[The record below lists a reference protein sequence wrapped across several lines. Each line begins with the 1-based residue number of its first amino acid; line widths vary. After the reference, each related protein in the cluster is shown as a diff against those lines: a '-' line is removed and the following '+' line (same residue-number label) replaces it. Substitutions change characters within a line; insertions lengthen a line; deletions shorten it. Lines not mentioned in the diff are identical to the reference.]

1 MPFLS
6 GPVTTTPLRTI
17 VILLVLLLAA
27 HAPMMLNDAPLM
39 DDWLVL
45 MPRPDYAVDID
56 FLLNGAG
63 HPIFFSYYY
72 LANLTGE
79 PILAM
84 KVLAL
89 TGICAGSVC
98 LVLAA
103 TRLRLLT
110 LPEATGFALI
120 VWTYPGYQLWAGKAN
135 AVYVLSFG
143 LLFVGGWVMMLAFA
157 ASGARHVLLRIA
169 ALLLFLLSFA
179 LNSTMVLYAFMMAGL
194 FFAVWRGN
202 DSGQGLIWRVLRSAW
217 EFGSRYPD
225 LIVLPLV
232 YWGALNIWFPRVGVY
247 TAHYNAHLPT
257 LAELMDGWR
266 SFFLAGYRD
275 VLTSAARAAAAN
287 TPALAVA
294 AVLITVG
301 FFLLGPTRTQI
312 KRPVK
317 SAALPLLLC
326 VGVFMALS
334 LPYLIAGLQASNHFY
349 ESRHLLMFGVP
360 SALSLLW
367 LKRQAQMWVGEHA
380 AFAVVFGLASI
391 LSMATLW
398 DGYVFL
404 QARALKQEAF
414 TRGLAGMA
422 KPAATVFSVNDGFV
436 SFPSRHTTFGIPE
449 VSGMLRL
456 AWGNRAYLGFSQQA
470 ERPSILQEMK
480 GMQTA
485 HGSAFRHIDPTGPQ
499 ATILFQP
506 GPAAASNV
514 SLVRRYYGCRLLARC
529 DVSAFLGQ
537 LALLTVEEGPIAG
550 ITQLDRAK

>member
-1 MPFLS
+1 MISLS
-6 GPVTTTPLRTI
+6 GPETPSSIRAI

-27 HAPMMLNDAPLM
+27 HAPMMLNDALFM

-63 HPIFFSYYY
+63 HPVFFSYYY

-79 PILAM
+79 PILVM

-89 TGICAGSVC
+89 TGICAGAVC
-98 LVLAA
+98 LMRSA

-110 LPEATGFALI
+110 LSEATGFALI

-135 AVYVLSFG
+135 ALYVFSFG
-143 LLFVGGWVMMLAFA
+143 LLFVGGWILMLAFA

-169 ALLLFLLSFA
+169 ALMLFLLSFA
-179 LNSTMVLYAFMMAGL
+179 LNSTMVLYAFMMAGV
-194 FFAVWRGN
+194 FIATWRSNTGHRP
-202 DSGQGLIWRVLRSAW
+202 IPRALRSVWQYGAK
-217 EFGSRYPD
+217 YPD

-247 TAHYNAHLPT
+247 TGHYNAHLPA

-287 TPALAVA
+287 TLALAVA

-301 FFLLGPTRTQI
+301 FFLIGPIRRQI
-312 KRPVK
+312 KRPRK

-326 VGVFMALS
+326 VSVFLALS

-360 SALSLLW
+360 SALGLLW
-367 LKRQAQMWVGEHA
+367 LKRQAEMWVDERA
-380 AFAVVFGLASI
+380 AFAVIFGLASI

-414 TRGLAGMA
+414 TRGLAAMA

-436 SFPSRHTTFGIPE
+436 SFPSRHATFGIPE

-485 HGSAFRHIDPTGPQ
+485 RGSAFRHIDPSGPQ

-506 GPAAASNV
+506 RPAAASNL